1 MTAKQVRLGENL
13 MSCAKIEELKHSL
26 LNARAARET
35 AYKSLYNQLVVIAK
49 LVAPGSGVNPSIY
62 RQVDASSIVKQGHEF
77 AEISI
82 LGGTPDE
89 PLIRAMR
96 EYYRLNEDYKAKV
109 DAVKRIKQELRE
121 ALLKEIY
128 GTSGNI
134 SGCQIGGRIEINP
147 EKFPGRS

>member
-1 MTAKQVRLGENL
+1 MPAKQVRLGENL
-13 MSCAKIEELKHSL
+13 MSYAKIEELKHSL

-49 LVAPGSGVNPSIY
+49 LVAPSSGVNPSIY
-62 RQVDASSIVKQGHEF
+62 RQVDASSIVREGQEF

-96 EYYRLNEDYKAKV
+96 EYYRLNEDYKEKV